1 MKLLIRVF
9 LITLLLLVGYY
20 SLLIL
25 TNIKPRTA
33 ESNYVANQIRLQ
45 ATEYESGELNVVTI
59 GSSISARL
67 DIQSIEG
74 KGVSLNIGLD
84 GSNAIFGGNQLL
96 NLNKKPRVLLIEMNT
111 VYLDTRENDLSLEKG
126 LRSGTHKLAK
136 YFPLVRAESRPI
148 TILYSEL
155 KSFKDK
161 KMVTDL
167 NASDFSYVRPVKKY
181 LAMDGR
187 GSYEPCHKL
196 EKLIKRA
203 CDNNIRVVLMIM
215 PDGEGKPFQYSKLID
230 HMIKQYDVE
239 VLDLKTPFTE
249 GLVYT
254 DGLHLSEPSAK
265 FVTEVIANALK

>member
-111 VYLDTRENDLSLEKG
+111 VYLDT
-126 LRSGTHKLAK
+126 
-136 YFPLVRAESRPI
+136 
-148 TILYSEL
+148 
-155 KSFKDK
+155 
-161 KMVTDL
+161 
-167 NASDFSYVRPVKKY
+167 
-181 LAMDGR
+181 
-187 GSYEPCHKL
+187 
-196 EKLIKRA
+196 
-203 CDNNIRVVLMIM
+203 
-215 PDGEGKPFQYSKLID
+215 
-230 HMIKQYDVE
+230 
-239 VLDLKTPFTE
+239 
-249 GLVYT
+249 
-254 DGLHLSEPSAK
+254 
-265 FVTEVIANALK
+265 